1 MSSPCLHHLNHSGR
15 TPCWCSPTPWSQT
28 ASWRVGL
35 SAVSPRPDE
44 VSALGKSLRSLQV
57 LDCQVLR
64 VRRLIRFAIPVLRN
78 ERWNLRFG
86 PPELLERFGHELRID
101 RSREITRR
109 ELSFDPLLFV

>member
-1 MSSPCLHHLNHSGR
+1 MPDVRHARALLRLSR
-15 TPCWCSPTPWSQT
+15 T

-44 VSALGKSLRSLQV
+44 VAAFGKRLRRLQV
-57 LDCQVLR
+57 FDRQVLR

-78 ERWNLRFG
+78 ERWDLRFG
-86 PPELLERFGHELRID
+86 PPELLERIGHELRID

-109 ELSFDPLLFV
+109 ELSFNPLLIV